1 MGVIIFLTNRLNL
14 THKARHL
21 LCITLL
27 LHLSTKATPV
37 CGQFTSSVMPNK
49 EMIKTRNQ
57 LDSDADAVQSIITAA
72 TIELRSVYRPIKTN
86 VQNKDEK
93 PINIV
98 ATIKGNVVGLAEFL
112 ICEKNVLVRGLAVS
126 PIHRRQ
132 GVAMAMFEH
141 VKLRAQKEGKIEL
154 VLGTI
159 KETGNVS
166 AFLHMGFSI
175 TSEEVSETY
184 ENTKREPVTLVNMRK
199 MV

>member
-1 MGVIIFLTNRLNL
+1 
-14 THKARHL
+14 
-21 LCITLL
+21 
-27 LHLSTKATPV
+27 
-37 CGQFTSSVMPNK
+37 MPNK

-141 VKLRAQKEGKIEL
+141 VKLRAQKEGKTEL